1 MTNAA
6 LNKYIQPE
14 VLSRLNQF
22 QLLPR
27 QLVEGSLAGAHKSP
41 FHGYA
46 VEFASHREY
55 VPGDDLRH
63 LDWKVY
69 FRHERHMIK
78 QYEMETNLVCHL
90 VLDVSASMR
99 YGDEDQQKLLVASR
113 MATILGYLV
122 VEQSDK
128 VSLTLID
135 DEIRGHLS
143 PSNNMGQI
151 VRMTESLDN
160 VRSVN
165 KTKLGSALREL
176 TGRIGRR
183 SIVVIFSDCFADLDD
198 LADALQRLR
207 YQKHEVVLFQVMHHD
222 ELTFDIDG
230 MIRFIGLEDAD
241 QFLTRPRDIREGYLE
256 AMNRFNE
263 SLEEICD
270 QNGCERVL
278 CDTSINL
285 GDVFALYL
293 QRRMATT
300 HR

>member
-99 YGDEDQQKLLVASR
+99 YGDKDQQKLLVASR

-183 SIVVIFSDCFADLDD
+183 SIVVIFSDCFVDLDD

-207 YQKHEVVLFQVMHHD
+207 YQNHEVVLFQVMHHD

-278 CDTSINL
+278 CDTSTNL